1 MLRKIVIPILTL
13 ALFGTIGGT
22 TTMADTG
29 EMAGATNAS
38 EVWRALQRLQTTATV
53 LHTVAHPDDENGPL
67 LTWLSRGRGVRT
79 ALYSTTRGEGGANLI
94 GPELF
99 DALGIVRTEEH
110 LASVRYYGIDLF
122 FSSAVDFGYSKR
134 LDETLEKW
142 DYQMLLED
150 MVRLIR
156 LYRPDVIIS
165 RFQGNRQDGHGH
177 HQASG
182 VVTAEAFRVAGDANR
197 FPEHLADGL
206 QPWQPKKLYISRS
219 RWRRSNTNTDD
230 APVVKIDT
238 GEYDALLGLSYA
250 QIARQGLSY
259 QRSQGAGQTRA
270 SKGSSIAELRL
281 VDTILPEQPKPEN
294 TVVLYDHPPP
304 YEAYENKLFDGL
316 DTTISGMA
324 KLANTPTLNAEFAQ
338 LQASVKVAFLDYDAR
353 YPEMIVPHLVD
364 GLRTTRGLIEK
375 IQEADINSSDQSH
388 LLFLLRNKE
397 QEFITAV
404 NAALG
409 VSLEVLVQP
418 AGERAFDTFTV
429 AIPGQKFSIGI
440 RMVNPAPF
448 APEIINAWLDTPEG
462 WNVHQIQRDEDAKA
476 MTLVEMNKPVSIAF
490 EVEVPQNAVYTQ
502 PYWSRA
508 SEYHDTVYTLNH
520 LESRFLPF
528 TPPEVHGVV
537 TYRLDG
543 VDFTVTQPAQTRS
556 INRPWGEKRRL
567 LTVAPAISLSMLPRI
582 GVIPISESA
591 TATTF
596 TVTVEMLNN
605 IQGEAEGK
613 LALAFPE
620 DWSVSPEWAAFAFT
634 HAGASKTFTFQVSAE
649 GVEAG
654 RNYTIQAVAL
664 SNGREYTTGYQIIDH
679 PDLEPRHL
687 YRPATMT
694 LHGISLKL
702 PEDMSVGYIMGV
714 GDKIPEALEQIG
726 IDVEMLGTEE
736 LRTGDLNR
744 FDTILVG
751 IRAYAVRRDLIAYNS
766 RLLDY
771 VHKGGNLI
779 VQYQTPEFD
788 AAPFG
793 PYPYTMGRRPEEVS
807 EEDAQVTILM
817 PDNPIFLYPNQ
828 ITAADFDGWVEER
841 GSKFLTEWDGNYQA
855 LLTCNDREQDPQ
867 HGGLLYAKYG
877 QGTYTYA
884 AYAFYRQLPAGV
896 AGAYRLFVNMLML
909 GKQP

>member
-1 MLRKIVIPILTL
+1 MLRKIVIPILTF
-13 ALFGTIGGT
+13 ALLGTIGGT

-53 LHTVAHPDDENGPL
+53 LHTVAHPDDENGAL
-67 LTWLSRGRGVRT
+67 LTWLSRGQGVRT

-110 LASVRYYGIDLF
+110 LAAVRYYGIDLF

-156 LYRPDVIIS
+156 YYRPDIIIS
-165 RFQGNRQDGHGH
+165 RFQGNRRDGHGH

-182 VVTAEAFRVAGDANR
+182 VVTLEAFRIAGDANR
-197 FPEHLADGL
+197 FPEHLAEGL
-206 QPWQPKKLYISRS
+206 QPWQPKKLYITRS
-219 RWRRSNTNTDD
+219 RWRRSNAETPDT
-230 APVVKIDT
+230 PVLQIDT
-238 GEYDALLGLSYA
+238 GEYNPLLGLSYA

-259 QRSQGAGQTRA
+259 QRSQGVGQTRA
-270 SKGSSIAELRL
+270 SKGSSVTELRL
-281 VDTILPEQPKPEN
+281 VDTVLPKQMEPEQS
-294 TVVLYDHPPP
+294 
-304 YEAYENKLFDGL
+304 LFDGL
-316 DTTISGMA
+316 DTTIMGMA
-324 KLANTPTLNAEFAQ
+324 TLVNTPVLNEAFMQ
-338 LQASVKVAFLDYDAR
+338 LQESVEAAASDYDAR
-353 YPEMIVPHLVD
+353 QPWKVVPHLVEGLKATRDLIENVQD
-364 GLRTTRGLIEK
+364 GLENVRGVDLD
-375 IQEADINSSDQSH
+375 AATHAH
-388 LLFLLRNKE
+388 LLFLLRNKA
-397 QEFITAV
+397 QEFMTAT

-409 VSLEVLVQP
+409 LSLEVLVQP
-418 AGERAFDTFTV
+418 AGTRSSETFTV
-429 AIPGQKFSIGI
+429 AIPGQKFSIGMRI
-440 RMVNPAPF
+440 VNPAPVAAEF
-448 APEIINAWLDTPEG
+448 VNASLHTLEG
-462 WNVHQIQRDEDAKA
+462 WNVRQAKTDSDTEEIGTIQTNEP
-476 MTLVEMNKPVSIAF
+476 LSITF
-490 EVEVPQNAVYTQ
+490 EVEVPQNAAYTQ
-502 PYWSRA
+502 PYWTRE
-508 SEYHDTVYTLNH
+508 SEYHDAVYTLKQP
-520 LESRFLPF
+520 EYRFLPAA
-528 TPPEVHGVV
+528 PPDVHGVV
-537 TYRLDG
+537 TYRVDG
-543 VDFTVTQPAQTRS
+543 MDFTLKHPAQTVS

-567 LTVAPAISLSMLPRI
+567 LTVAPAISLSVSPHI

-654 RNYTIQAVAL
+654 RDYTIQAVAL
-664 SNGREYTTGYQIIDH
+664 SNDAKYTTGYQVIEH

-694 LHGISLKL
+694 LYGITLNL
-702 PEDMSVGYIMGV
+702 PAEDMNIGYIMGV
-714 GDKIPEALEQIG
+714 GDKIPEALAQIG
-726 IDVEMLGTEE
+726 IDVEMLDREE

-771 VHKGGNLI
+771 VYEGGNLI

-817 PDNPIFLYPNQ
+817 PDTPIFQYPNQ
-828 ITAADFDGWVEER
+828 ITEADFDGWVEER

-855 LLTCNDREQDPQ
+855 LLTCNDREQEPQ
-867 HGGLLYAKYG
+867 HGGLLYTQYG

-896 AGAYRLFVNMLML
+896 AGAYRLFVNMLTL

>member
-1 MLRKIVIPILTL
+1 MLRKIVVPILTF
-13 ALFGTIGGT
+13 ALLGTIGGT

-53 LHTVAHPDDENGPL
+53 LHTVAHPDDENGAL

-110 LASVRYYGIDLF
+110 LAAIRYYGIDLF

-156 LYRPDVIIS
+156 YYRPDVIIS
-165 RFQGNRQDGHGH
+165 RFQGNRRDGHGH
-177 HQASG
+177 HQVSG
-182 VVTAEAFRVAGDANR
+182 VVTLEAFRIAGDANR
-197 FPEHLADGL
+197 FPEHLAEGL
-206 QPWQPKKLYISRS
+206 QPWQPKKLYITRS
-219 RWRRSNTNTDD
+219 RWRRSNAETLDT
-230 APVVKIDT
+230 PVLQIDT
-238 GEYDALLGLSYA
+238 GEYNPLLGLSYA

-259 QRSQGAGQTRA
+259 QRSQGVGQTRA
-270 SKGSSIAELRL
+270 SKGSSLTELQL
-281 VDTILPEQPKPEN
+281 INTTLSEHPKSE
-294 TVVLYDHPPP
+294 DS
-304 YEAYENKLFDGL
+304 LFDGL
-316 DTTISGMA
+316 DTTIIGMA
-324 KLANTPTLNAEFAQ
+324 RFANAPTLDAEFTQ
-338 LQASVKVAFLDYDAR
+338 LQEGVNAAIRDYDAR
-353 YPEMIVPHLVD
+353 QPWTVVPHLAG
-364 GLRTTRGLIEK
+364 GLKTTRSLMKK
-375 IQEADINSSDQSH
+375 IQEIDLDDSTRSH

-397 QEFITAV
+397 QEFMTAT

-409 VSLEVLVQP
+409 LSLEVLVQP
-418 AGERAFDTFTV
+418 AGTRSSETFTV
-429 AIPGQKFSIGI
+429 AIPGQQFSIGMRI
-440 RMVNPAPF
+440 VNPAPV
-448 APEIINAWLDTPEG
+448 AVELVEVSLRTPEG
-462 WNVHQIQRDEDAKA
+462 WRVGQGKLVVDPPATLA
-476 MTLVEMNKPVSIAF
+476 METNAPVSMMF
-490 EVEVPQNAVYTQ
+490 DVDVPENASYTQ
-502 PYWSRA
+502 SYWSRA
-508 SEYHDTVYTLNH
+508 SEYHDAVYTL
-520 LESRFLPF
+520 ERPEFRFLPY
-528 TPPEVHGVV
+528 TPPDVHGVI
-537 TYRLDG
+537 TYRVDG
-543 VDFTVTQPAQTRS
+543 VDFTLTQPAKTRS

-567 LTVAPAISLSMLPRI
+567 LTVAPAISLSVSPRI
-582 GVIPISESA
+582 GVVPIPESA
-591 TATTF
+591 TAGEQVTF
-596 TVTVEMLNN
+596 TATVEMLNN
-605 IQGEAEGK
+605 VKGEAEGT
-613 LALAFPE
+613 LALKLPDGWHA
-620 DWSVSPEWAAFAFT
+620 SPENAPFAFT
-634 HAGASKTFTFQVSAE
+634 HEGASKTFTFQVSAE
-649 GVEAG
+649 NVEIG
-654 RNYTIQAVAL
+654 KEHTIQAVATY
-664 SNGREYTTGYQIIDH
+664 NGKEYTTGYQTIEH

-687 YRPATMT
+687 YRPTTMT
-694 LHGISLKL
+694 LHGISLEL
-702 PEDMSVGYIMGV
+702 PPNLSIGYVMGV
-714 GDKIPEALEQIG
+714 GDKIPEALAQIG
-726 IDVEMLGTEE
+726 IDVEMLDREE

-771 VHKGGNLI
+771 VYEGGNLI

-817 PDNPIFLYPNQ
+817 PDNPIFQYPNQ
-828 ITAADFDGWVEER
+828 ITEADFDGWVEER

-855 LLTCNDREQDPQ
+855 LLTCNDREQEPQ
-867 HGGLLYAKYG
+867 HGGLLYTQYG

>member
-1 MLRKIVIPILTL
+1 
-13 ALFGTIGGT
+13 
-22 TTMADTG
+22 MADTG

-53 LHTVAHPDDENGPL
+53 LHTVAHPDDENGAL
-67 LTWLSRGRGVRT
+67 LTWLSRGQGVRT

-110 LASVRYYGIDLF
+110 LAAVRYYGIDLF

-156 LYRPDVIIS
+156 YYRPDVIIS
-165 RFQGNRQDGHGH
+165 RYQGNRRDGHGH

-182 VVTAEAFRVAGDANR
+182 VVTLEAFKVAGDATR
-197 FPEHLADGL
+197 FPEHLAEGL
-206 QPWQPKKLYISRS
+206 QPWQPKKLYITRS
-219 RWRRSNTNTDD
+219 RWRRSDTDP
-230 APVVKIDT
+230 AETPVLKIDT
-238 GEYDALLGLSYA
+238 GEYNALLGLSYS

-259 QRSQGAGQTRA
+259 QRSQGVGQTRA
-270 SKGSSIAELRL
+270 SKGSSFTELQL
-281 VDTILPEQPKPEN
+281 IDTTLPDQSKPE
-294 TVVLYDHPPP
+294 DS
-304 YEAYENKLFDGL
+304 LFDGL
-316 DTTISGMA
+316 DTTIMGMA
-324 KLANTPTLNAEFAQ
+324 TLVNTPVLNEAFMQ
-338 LQASVKVAFLDYDAR
+338 LQESVEAAASDYDAR
-353 YPEMIVPHLVD
+353 QPWKVVPHLVEGLKATHDLIENVQD
-364 GLRTTRGLIEK
+364 GLENVRGVDLD
-375 IQEADINSSDQSH
+375 AATHAH
-388 LLFLLRNKE
+388 LLFLLKNKA
-397 QEFITAV
+397 QEFMIAT
-404 NAALG
+404 NTALG
-409 VSLEVLVQP
+409 LSLEVLVQP
-418 AGERAFDTFTV
+418 AGTRSSETFTV
-429 AIPGQKFSIGI
+429 AIPGQKFSIGM
-440 RMVNPAPF
+440 RFVNPAPV
-448 APEIINAWLDTPEG
+448 AAELVDTSLQTPEG
-462 WNVHQIQRDEDAKA
+462 WNVRQMEAEKIKGIPTNE
-476 MTLVEMNKPVSIAF
+476 PVSITY
-490 EVEVPQNAVYTQ
+490 EVEVPQNAAYTQ
-502 PYWSRA
+502 PYWTRE
-508 SEYHDTVYTLNH
+508 SEYHDTVYTLQQP
-520 LESRFLPF
+520 EYRFLPAA
-528 TPPEVHGVV
+528 PPDVHGVV
-537 TYRLDG
+537 TYRVEG
-543 VDFTVTQPAQTRS
+543 VDFTLTQPAKTRS

-567 LTVAPAISLSMLPRI
+567 LTVAPAISLSVSPHI
-582 GVIPISESA
+582 GVIPISESD

-596 TVTVEMLNN
+596 TATVEMLNN
-605 IQGEAEGK
+605 VQGEAEGK
-613 LALAFPE
+613 LALAFPS
-620 DWSVSPEWAAFAFT
+620 DWSASPEWAAFAFT

-654 RNYTIQAVAL
+654 RDYTIQAVAL
-664 SNGREYTTGYQIIDH
+664 SNDAEYTTGYQTIEH

-694 LHGISLKL
+694 LHGITLNL
-702 PEDMSVGYIMGV
+702 PEDMRVGYIMGV
-714 GDKIPEALEQIG
+714 GDKIPEALVQIG
-726 IDVEMLGTEE
+726 IDVEMLDREE

-771 VHKGGNLI
+771 VYKGGNLI

-817 PDNPIFLYPNQ
+817 PDNPIFQYPNQ
-828 ITAADFDGWVEER
+828 ITEADFDGWVEER
-841 GSKFLTEWDGNYQA
+841 GSKFLTEWNENYQA
-855 LLTCNDREQDPQ
+855 LLTCNDREQEPQ
-867 HGGLLYAKYG
+867 HGGLLYAQYG
-877 QGTYTYA
+877 EGTYTYA

>member
-1 MLRKIVIPILTL
+1 
-13 ALFGTIGGT
+13 
-22 TTMADTG
+22 MADTG
-29 EMAGATNAS
+29 EMAGTTNAS

-53 LHTVAHPDDENGPL
+53 LHTVAHPDDENGAL
-67 LTWLSRGRGVRT
+67 LTWLSRGQGIRT

-110 LASVRYYGIDLF
+110 LAAVRYYGIDLF

-165 RFQGNRQDGHGH
+165 RFQGNRRDGHGH

-182 VVTAEAFRVAGDANR
+182 VVTLEAFNAAGDATR
-197 FPEHLADGL
+197 FPEHFNEGL
-206 QPWQPKKLYISRS
+206 QPWQPKKLYITRS
-219 RWRRSNTNTDD
+219 RWRRSDTETADT
-230 APVVKIDT
+230 PVVKIDT
-238 GEYDALLGLSYA
+238 GEYNALLGLSYS

-259 QRSQGAGQTRA
+259 QRSQGVGQTRT
-270 SKGSSIAELRL
+270 SKGSSLTELQL
-281 VDTILPEQPKPEN
+281 INTTLSEHPKSE
-294 TVVLYDHPPP
+294 DS
-304 YEAYENKLFDGL
+304 LFDGL
-316 DTTISGMA
+316 DTTIIGMA
-324 KLANTPTLNAEFAQ
+324 RLANTPTLEAEFTQ
-338 LQASVKVAFLDYDAR
+338 LQEGVNAAIRDYDAR
-353 YPEMIVPHLVD
+353 HPWTVIPHLAS
-364 GLRTTRGLIEK
+364 GLKTTRSLMEK
-375 IQEADINSSDQSH
+375 IQEIDLDDSTRSH

-397 QEFITAV
+397 QEFMTAT

-409 VSLEVLVQP
+409 LSLEVLVQP
-418 AGERAFDTFTV
+418 AGTRSSETFAV
-429 AIPGQKFSIGI
+429 AIPGQKFSIGM
-440 RMVNPAPF
+440 RMVNPAPIAAEF
-448 APEIINAWLDTPEG
+448 VNASLHTPEG
-462 WNVHQIQRDEDAKA
+462 WNVRQVKTDSDTEEIGTMQTNE
-476 MTLVEMNKPVSIAF
+476 PVSITF
-490 EVEVPQNAVYTQ
+490 EVKVPQNAAYTQ
-502 PYWSRA
+502 PYWSRE
-508 SEYHDTVYTLNH
+508 SEYHDAVYTL
-520 LESRFLPF
+520 EQPEYRFLP
-528 TPPEVHGVV
+528 TAPPDVHGVI
-537 TYRLDG
+537 TYRVDG
-543 VDFTVTQPAQTRS
+543 VDFTLTQPAKTRS

-567 LTVAPAISLSMLPRI
+567 LTVAPAISLSVSPQI
-582 GVIPISESA
+582 GVIPISESTIA
-591 TATTF
+591 NEKITF
-596 TVTVEMLNN
+596 LTTVEMLNN
-605 IQGEAEGK
+605 VKGEAEGTLSLK
-613 LALAFPE
+613 LPDGWHASPE
-620 DWSVSPEWAAFAFT
+620 DVSFAFT
-634 HAGASKTFTFQVSAE
+634 HEGASKTFTFQVS
-649 GVEAG
+649 VENVEVGKAH
-654 RNYTIQAVAL
+654 TLQAVATY
-664 SNGREYTTGYQIIDH
+664 NGKEYTTGYQTIEH

-694 LHGISLKL
+694 LHSISLEL
-702 PEDMSVGYIMGV
+702 PQHLSVGYIMGV
-714 GDKIPEALEQIG
+714 GDKIPEALAQIG

-771 VHKGGNLI
+771 VYKGGNLI

-817 PDNPIFLYPNQ
+817 PDNPIFQYPNQ

-855 LLTCNDREQDPQ
+855 LLTCNDREQEPQ
-867 HGGLLYAKYG
+867 RGGLLYTEYG

-884 AYAFYRQLPAGV
+884 ASAFYRPLPAGV
-896 AGAYRLFVNMLML
+896 AGAYRLFVNLLTL
-909 GKQP
+909 GK